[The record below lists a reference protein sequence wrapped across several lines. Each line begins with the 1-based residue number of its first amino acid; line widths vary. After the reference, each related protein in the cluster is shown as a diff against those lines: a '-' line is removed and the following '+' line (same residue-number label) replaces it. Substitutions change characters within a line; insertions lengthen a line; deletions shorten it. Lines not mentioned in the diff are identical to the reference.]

1 MHTAQPLG
9 TPGPGEPPAHRPGI
23 VDGLRR
29 SWLSL
34 SVGLLLV
41 ALGALMLSVVVRS
54 DLWRFWGA
62 PFTADQFRA
71 MFAFLGAALGVVA
84 TLVAALLTKANNDR
98 TLVQKEESEQR
109 VLAQAREAQNRQRL
123 DTAISV
129 LGLIKTEDQ
138 YAGKAVTG
146 AAITTLVVLGYPV
159 IAMRTLQAAL
169 NEQAVDSASAA
180 WVIDQVLGG
189 RSILD
194 GGQYSTAAG
203 RVQLEAPPSREDAI
217 GLLYDHY
224 AVFTDD
230 ERPGKFEW
238 PRCAAGQ
245 WPPGLDQQSGW
256 TLMLAMLRLLTSRPA
271 SWWTADDLTWSW
283 VIYTLYQV
291 TEDPAGDQHL
301 RAEAAT
307 YSLLLLDAFDG
318 DTINGSVNEMIQARD
333 LREKMTPLAHPAWFS
348 NPQTERTLRRWI
360 SEARNPSG
368 GSPLRP

>member
-1 MHTAQPLG
+1 MHTAQRVGASGPAEAPAG
-9 TPGPGEPPAHRPGI
+9 GPGVLG
-23 VDGLRR
+23 GLPR
-29 SWLSL
+29 SWLSV

-41 ALGALMLSVVVRS
+41 ALSLLMLSVVVRS
-54 DLWRFWGA
+54 DLWRFWGE

-98 TLVQKEESEQR
+98 ALVQKEESEQR
-109 VLAQAREAQNRQRL
+109 VLAQAREAQDRQRL

-129 LGLIKTEDQ
+129 LSLIKTEDQ

-180 WVIDQVLGG
+180 WVIDQVLGD
-189 RSILD
+189 RPILGED
-194 GGQYSTAAG
+194 RVSGAAG
-203 RVQLEAPPSREDAI
+203 GPVQPEAAPSREDAV
-217 GLLYDHY
+217 GLLYDHHL
-224 AVFTDD
+224 VFTDD
-230 ERPGKFEW
+230 TRPGKFEW

-271 SWWTADDLTWSW
+271 AWWTADDLTWSW
-283 VIYTLYQV
+283 VIYTLYQI
-291 TEDPAGDQHL
+291 TQEPGGDQHL

-307 YSLLLLDAFDG
+307 YSLLLLDAFTG
-318 DTINGSVNEMIQARD
+318 DTINGSVNEMIQAKD
-333 LREKMTPLAHPAWFS
+333 LRERMKPLAHPEWFS

-360 SEARNPSG
+360 AEARKASG
-368 GSPLRP
+368 TLPDR